1 MLGKLSSFEEG
12 KASTE
17 NVSSDLSLAGTVSLL
32 RCETSGTAPRAK
44 FQSQGLVSPC
54 AFQALQT
61 HSYVIVIL
69 PMRKQATRVC
79 LRVLGAI
86 LWSTHRSDITQQI
99 GSMQGVRSCLLA
111 SEIPKVGANVAL
123 SEVGK

>member
-17 NVSSDLSLAGTVSLL
+17 NVSSGLSLAGTVSLL

-99 GSMQGVRSCLLA
+99 GLMQGVRSCLLA

-123 SEVGK
+123 SGVGK

>member
-1 MLGKLSSFEEG
+1 MSSG
-12 KASTE
+12 
-17 NVSSDLSLAGTVSLL
+17 LSLAGTVSLL

-123 SEVGK
+123 SGVGK

>member
-17 NVSSDLSLAGTVSLL
+17 NVSSGLFLTGIVSLL
-32 RCETSGTAPRAK
+32 RCETSRTASRAK
-44 FQSQGLVSPC
+44 FQSQGPVSLGT
-54 AFQALQT
+54 FQALQT

-69 PMRKQATRVC
+69 PMRKQAARVC

-111 SEIPKVGANVAL
+111 SEIPKVGANVTL
-123 SEVGK
+123 SGVRK